1 MLIKRE
7 LTIEWPRIRNS
18 LRLILA
24 FSVWYGTLMNT
35 RKEVSRKSILS
46 SHIHRVIE
54 FRKNSLMTERDYKA
68 ASYLISNRR
77 GLPWYEYM
85 ETGSRK

>member
-1 MLIKRE
+1 
-7 LTIEWPRIRNS
+7 
-18 LRLILA
+18 
-24 FSVWYGTLMNT
+24 MNT

-85 ETGSRK
+85 ETGRGSVSSTMIVIDGEDLPEVRSGTKPTWL